1 MNTDKLEDIKER
13 YNLAKKLAKDIWI
26 DGDYEG
32 DDNTFY
38 YFQCGFVAGMNYKI
52 YKNYLDENA
61 KENL

>member
-13 YNLAKKLAKDIWI
+13 YNLAKKLAKDVWI

-32 DDNTFY
+32 DHNTFY

-52 YKNYLDENA
+52 YKNYLDENT
-61 KENL
+61 K